1 MAKRHT
7 AAAAACLLLAG
18 CLVWAGRKR
27 TVTYLPDESAF
38 PNAQIGYA
46 PGVLDSG
53 TEGATLR
60 YLGLTWRQLEPEEGA
75 YAWEAIEQTCHL
87 AELRARGVH
96 LVLRISC
103 DEPGDEAHL
112 DIPDWLYEQTGTGRW
127 YDIAYG
133 KGYAPDYT
141 DPVFFAAHE
150 RLLRA
155 VGERLG
161 ADGFVSYVE
170 LGSLGHWGEW
180 HVKSGEGLPSMPDE
194 AVRDRYAAL
203 YREAFPQAAL
213 LMRRPFRF
221 AAEHELGLYNDMTG
235 LPEDTEEWLGWI
247 ACGGWYEGDPEGL
260 VPMPDAWQTAPI
272 GGELTSRLSMEQLL
286 TTDLSRT
293 VSLIRQSHMS
303 FLGPKTAETAFR
315 EGYDAVLA
323 ALGYRLRVTEASL
336 RRENET
342 GRCAGPLVG
351 GAGPAHHAG
360 HRGPDD
366 RAGCRPLCDADG
378 AGGRPHRP
386 LCGRIEPKKPETL
399 QKRPQ
404 AFLAAD
410 AAIRNIGNGEW
421 QKITGCAPG

>member
-75 YAWEAIEQTCHL
+75 YAWEAIERTCHL

-221 AAEHELGLYNDMTG
+221 AAEHGLGLYNDMTG

-293 VSLIRQSHMS
+293 VSLVRQSHMS

-336 RRENET
+336 RRGADPDFYERWHGPVLLGLARERLCGGGGRHDRGGPAAGAFSAGSAARRLPDRENET
-342 GRCAGPLVG
+342 GRCAGPLC
-351 GAGPAHHAG
+351 
-360 HRGPDD
+360 D
-366 RAGCRPLCDADG
+366 RAGPLVRQRKKDRPV
-378 AGGRPHRP
+378 
-386 LCGRIEPKKPETL
+386 
-399 QKRPQ
+399 
-404 AFLAAD
+404 
-410 AAIRNIGNGEW
+410 
-421 QKITGCAPG
+421 

>member
-112 DIPDWLYEQTGTGRW
+112 DIPDWLYGQTGTGCW

-141 DPVFFAAHE
+141 DPVFFDAHASS
-150 RLLRA
+150 LRA
-155 VGERLG
+155 
-161 ADGFVSYVE
+161 S
-170 LGSLGHWGEW
+170 
-180 HVKSGEGLPSMPDE
+180 
-194 AVRDRYAAL
+194 
-203 YREAFPQAAL
+203 
-213 LMRRPFRF
+213 
-221 AAEHELGLYNDMTG
+221 
-235 LPEDTEEWLGWI
+235 
-247 ACGGWYEGDPEGL
+247 
-260 VPMPDAWQTAPI
+260 
-272 GGELTSRLSMEQLL
+272 
-286 TTDLSRT
+286 
-293 VSLIRQSHMS
+293 
-303 FLGPKTAETAFR
+303 
-315 EGYDAVLA
+315 
-323 ALGYRLRVTEASL
+323 
-336 RRENET
+336 
-342 GRCAGPLVG
+342 
-351 GAGPAHHAG
+351 
-360 HRGPDD
+360 
-366 RAGCRPLCDADG
+366 
-378 AGGRPHRP
+378 
-386 LCGRIEPKKPETL
+386 
-399 QKRPQ
+399 
-404 AFLAAD
+404 
-410 AAIRNIGNGEW
+410 
-421 QKITGCAPG
+421 

>member
-87 AELRARGVH
+87 AELRAQGVH

-141 DPVFFAAHE
+141 ADPICGLEEHHHTVNCRAA
-150 RLLRA
+150 
-155 VGERLG
+155 
-161 ADGFVSYVE
+161 
-170 LGSLGHWGEW
+170 
-180 HVKSGEGLPSMPDE
+180 
-194 AVRDRYAAL
+194 AA
-203 YREAFPQAAL
+203 
-213 LMRRPFRF
+213 
-221 AAEHELGLYNDMTG
+221 
-235 LPEDTEEWLGWI
+235 
-247 ACGGWYEGDPEGL
+247 GG
-260 VPMPDAWQTAPI
+260 
-272 GGELTSRLSMEQLL
+272 
-286 TTDLSRT
+286 
-293 VSLIRQSHMS
+293 
-303 FLGPKTAETAFR
+303 
-315 EGYDAVLA
+315 
-323 ALGYRLRVTEASL
+323 
-336 RRENET
+336 
-342 GRCAGPLVG
+342 G
-351 GAGPAHHAG
+351 GA
-360 HRGPDD
+360 
-366 RAGCRPLCDADG
+366 
-378 AGGRPHRP
+378 AGGRRFRQLCGAGEPRP
-386 LCGRIEPKKPETL
+386 LGRVARQVRGGASL
-399 QKRPQ
+399 HAR
-404 AFLAAD
+404 
-410 AAIRNIGNGEW
+410 
-421 QKITGCAPG
+421 